1 MSQEAAKLFMEY
13 FRQNH
18 NATFVCN
25 IDSVINLI
33 KEDYLYNVFKDCKE
47 AQWDKT
53 LELFKEVGSP
63 YWVFDEPE
71 IEIIC
76 EGTGCYYLD
85 ISDKKRD
92 IFIRIS
98 DNKTFYY
105 NDSNDEF
112 TKNINKKNIKEM
124 FYYFK
129 K

>member
-18 NATFVCN
+18 NTTFVCN
-25 IDSVINLI
+25 IDSVINLN
-33 KEDYLYNVFKDCKE
+33 KKDYLYDVFKGCKE

-63 YWVFDEPE
+63 YWIFDEPE

-76 EGTGCYYLD
+76 EVTGWYYLD

-98 DNKTFYY
+98 NNKTFYY

-124 FYYFK
+124 FDYFK